1 MENIKRITIITG
13 HYGCGKTNFS
23 TNYALY
29 LANTLGKKVVVADF
43 DIVNPYF
50 RTADFSQIF
59 AQNGIRL
66 IAPQFA
72 NTNVDIPTINFD
84 LLDIDDDEY
93 LIVDVGGDDS
103 GAFALGRFSSQLEN
117 GDYDMLYVINKYRYL
132 MEDPMDSYSML
143 KSIEAAS
150 RLRHTGIVNNSNL
163 GSETTAETIRNSF
176 DYAKTLC
183 DLSGL
188 PVKYTAADESL
199 GKIEGAENYFPVSVF
214 VKPCWE
220 K

>member
-29 LANTLGKKVVVADF
+29 LAKQCGKKVVVADF

-50 RTADFSQIF
+50 RTADFSKMF
-59 AQNGIRL
+59 EENGIRL

-132 MEDPMDSYSML
+132 MEDPKDSYSML
-143 KSIEAAS
+143 KSIESAS

-163 GSETTAETIRNSF
+163 GCETTAETIRNSF
-176 DYAKTLC
+176 DYAKALC

-188 PVKYTAADESL
+188 PVKYTAADETL

-220 K
+220 E

>member
-1 MENIKRITIITG
+1 MENVKKITIITG

-23 TNYALY
+23 VNYALF
-29 LANTLGKKVVVADF
+29 LAKSGKKVVVADF

-50 RTADFSQIF
+50 RTADFKELF
-59 AQNGIRL
+59 EANGIKL

-84 LLDIDDDEY
+84 LLDIEDDEY

-103 GAFALGRFSSQLEN
+103 GAVALGRFSSSIEN
-117 GDYDMLYVINKYRYL
+117 DDYDMLYVINKYRYL
-132 MEDPMDSYSML
+132 MQDPKDSLSML
-143 KSIEAAS
+143 SAIENAS

-163 GSETTAETIRNSF
+163 GTETTAQTVCESF
-176 DYAKTLC
+176 DYAKSLC
-183 DLSGL
+183 ELSNL
-188 PVKYTAADESL
+188 PLRYTAAIESI
-199 GKIEGAENYFPVSVF
+199 GIDKQAENYFPIKVF
-214 VKPCWE
+214 VKPVWE